1 MSDQID
7 YIVKICLLGEA
18 AVGKTSLVY
27 RFIENKFR
35 DNYKS
40 TLGVNLLKK
49 DMVIDGYGGVSCQIW
64 DLGGQ
69 ESFKSLR
76 KLYLEGAN
84 GAFVIY
90 DMTKRKT
97 FDKLTEW
104 IESFKESRGER
115 PLLLVGNKIDLEDKI
130 KVEQNEAKEFADK
143 NSMELLLTSA
153 KTGENVEK
161 AFEALVKTI
170 LDDVSKEH
178 AN

>member
-1 MSDQID
+1 MNDQID

-49 DMVIDGYGGVSCQIW
+49 DMVIDEYGGVSAQIW

-84 GAFVIY
+84 GAFVIF
-90 DMTKRKT
+90 DTTKRKT
-97 FDKLTEW
+97 FDKLDEW
-104 IESFKESRGER
+104 IQSFKESRGNR
-115 PLLLVGNKIDLEDKI
+115 PLLLIGNKIDLSDKI
-130 KVEQNEAKEFADK
+130 KVEESEVKEYAEK
-143 NSMELLLTSA
+143 NSTEFILTSA

-161 AFEALVKTI
+161 AFKGLVKTI
-170 LDDVSKEH
+170 LDEVSKE
-178 AN
+178 

>member
-1 MSDQID
+1 MMNDQID

-27 RFIENKFR
+27 RFIENRFR

-49 DMVIDGYGGVSCQIW
+49 DIVLDDYGGVSAQIW

-69 ESFKSLR
+69 ESFRSLR

-84 GAFVIY
+84 GAFVIF
-90 DMTKRKT
+90 DTTKRKT
-97 FDKLTEW
+97 FDKLDEW
-104 IESFKESRGER
+104 IQSFKESRGNR
-115 PLLLVGNKIDLEDKI
+115 PLLLIGNKIDLIDKQ
-130 KVEQNEAKEFADK
+130 KVEESEVKEYAEK
-143 NSMELLLTSA
+143 NSTEFILTSA

-161 AFEALVKTI
+161 AFKGLVKTI
-170 LDDVSKEH
+170 LDEVSKE
-178 AN
+178 

>member
-1 MSDQID
+1 MMNDQID

-27 RFIENKFR
+27 RFIENRFR

-49 DMVIDGYGGVSCQIW
+49 DIVLDDYGGVSAQIW

-69 ESFKSLR
+69 ESFRSLR

-84 GAFVIY
+84 GAFVIF
-90 DMTKRKT
+90 DTTKRKT
-97 FDKLTEW
+97 FDKLDEW
-104 IESFKESRGER
+104 IQSFKESRGNR
-115 PLLLVGNKIDLEDKI
+115 PLLLIGNKIDLSDKQ
-130 KVEQNEAKEFADK
+130 KVEESEVKEYAEK
-143 NSMELLLTSA
+143 NSTEFILTSA

-161 AFEALVKTI
+161 AFKGLVKTI
-170 LDDVSKEH
+170 LDEVSKE
-178 AN
+178 

>member
-1 MSDQID
+1 MMNDQID

-49 DMVIDGYGGVSCQIW
+49 DMVIDGYGGVSAQIW

-69 ESFKSLR
+69 ESFRSLR

-84 GAFVIY
+84 GAFVIF
-90 DMTKRKT
+90 DTTKRKT
-97 FDKLTEW
+97 FDKLDEW
-104 IESFKESRGER
+104 IQSFKESRGNR
-115 PLLLVGNKIDLEDKI
+115 PLLLIGNKIDLIDKQ
-130 KVEQNEAKEFADK
+130 KVEESEVKEYAEK
-143 NSMELLLTSA
+143 NSTDFILTSA

-161 AFEALVKTI
+161 AFKGLVKTI
-170 LDDVSKEH
+170 LDEVSKE
-178 AN
+178 

>member
-1 MSDQID
+1 MMNDQIN

-49 DMVIDGYGGVSCQIW
+49 DMMLDEYGGVSAQIW

-84 GAFVIY
+84 GAFVIF
-90 DMTKRKT
+90 DTTKRKT
-97 FDKLTEW
+97 FEKLDEW
-104 IESFKESRGER
+104 IQSFKESRGNR
-115 PLLLVGNKIDLEDKI
+115 PLLLIGNKIDLNDKI
-130 KVEQNEAKEFADK
+130 KVKESEAKEYAEK
-143 NSMELLLTSA
+143 NSMEFIFTSA

-161 AFEALVKTI
+161 AFKELVKTV
-170 LDDVSKEH
+170 LDEISKE
-178 AN
+178 

>member
-1 MSDQID
+1 MTDQID

-49 DMVIDGYGGVSCQIW
+49 DMVIDGYGGVSAQIW

-84 GAFVIY
+84 GAFVIF
-90 DMTKRKT
+90 DTTKRNT
-97 FDKLTEW
+97 YDKLDDW
-104 IESFKESRGER
+104 ILSFKESRGER
-115 PLLLVGNKIDLEDKI
+115 PLLLIGNKIDLSDKI
-130 KVEQNEAKEFADK
+130 KVEESEAKEYAEK
-143 NSMELLLTSA
+143 NAMQFIYTSA

-161 AFEALVKTI
+161 AFKELVKTI
-170 LDDVSKEH
+170 LDEVSKE
-178 AN
+178 